1 MHQDRILSS
10 RLAPIR
16 FRESRQDR
24 EARLESAAAVRAF
37 GRLEFS
43 PIESVV
49 VVGFD
54 MRDARVFVSP
64 PMQAT

>member
-24 EARLESAAAVRAF
+24 EARLE
-37 GRLEFS
+37 
-43 PIESVV
+43 PVV
-49 VVGFD
+49 DVGFD